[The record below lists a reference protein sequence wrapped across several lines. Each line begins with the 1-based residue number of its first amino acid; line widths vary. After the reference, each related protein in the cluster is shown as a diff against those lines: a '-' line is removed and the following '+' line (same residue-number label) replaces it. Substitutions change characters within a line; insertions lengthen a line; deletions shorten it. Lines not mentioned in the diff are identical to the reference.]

1 MRIELD
7 KAVAGGRCENPR
19 RRHVLQ
25 LDLQLRFQNL
35 VQRLAHLLARDSLVD
50 VPHEERPLVLRRL
63 YPSFPHNITTRAAEA
78 VADLHAEHAHR
89 RDQRL
94 LPRLPLREVDKPVDV
109 RLAGLLSD
117 AWHTL
122 LLRLLR
128 PAVVQDLHLAHTP
141 AVAEGARQL
150 LRADPRWEVV
160 HEHLVEGVG
169 VGMLPGQR
177 RVRLEGQHALSLL
190 QRLLGY
196 GGCAFSCG
204 GCAFS
209 RTSSVDCALSCVGCT
224 TSTTNS
230 CTTNTT
236 NTTSIIDRTILQGL
250 GGEELLDG
258 YESAHSAEPT
268 AVGVAEARDGLDSK
282 HGLLHAPHVLQCGDR
297 QKVGL
302 PLTPP
307 AHAYILLQRGLHE
320 VRRLPAD
327 LAGGAHEGLEVVG
340 AHGRGLVVGEPRHE
354 QLVLRVAEQRGE
366 TKRQQQRALLLLLVA
381 LRVV

>member
-63 YPSFPHNITTRAAEA
+63 YPSSSHNSTTRAAEA

-89 RDQRL
+89 GDQRL
-94 LPRLPLREVDKPVDV
+94 LPRLPLREVDEPVDA
-109 RLAGLLSD
+109 RLAGLLPD
-117 AWHTL
+117 ARHTL
-122 LLRLLR
+122 LLRLLG
-128 PAVVQDLHLAHTP
+128 PAVVQDLHLAHTA
-141 AVAEGARQL
+141 AVAEGTRQL
-150 LRADPRWEVV
+150 LRADPRGEVV

-169 VGMLPGQR
+169 VGVLPGKR
-177 RVRLEGQHALSLL
+177 RVRLEGQHALALL
-190 QRLLGY
+190 QRLLG
-196 GGCAFSCG
+196 CG
-204 GCAFS
+204 GCAGCAG
-209 RTSSVDCALSCVGCT
+209 CALSCTSCAGCALSRT
-224 TSTTNS
+224 TSTSST
-230 CTTNTT
+230 
-236 NTTSIIDRTILQGL
+236 IGRTILQGL

-258 YESAHSAEPT
+258 YESVRGTEPT
-268 AVGVAEARDGLDSK
+268 AVGVAEARDGLDGED
-282 HGLLHAPHVLQCGDR
+282 GLLHAPHVLQCGDR

-302 PLTPP
+302 PLTPH
-307 AHAYILLQRGLHE
+307 AHAYVLLQRGLHQ

-327 LAGGAHEGLEVVG
+327 LAGGAHTGLEVVG

-354 QLVLRVAEQRGE
+354 QLVLRVAQQRGE
-366 TKRQQQRALLLLLVA
+366 TKGEQQRALLLLLVA